1 MDERAYEVRVA
12 GLVPTQDLLD
22 ELGDVEVAEHE
33 FRTVLT
39 GHFPDQAALH
49 GFLHR
54 LRSFGLE
61 VVEVRR
67 VATSETEKQVGGTG
81 TAAPT
86 DDDPPPRPHDAAPT
100 NHGSPPRRH
109 VPPASAEHRSHDE
122 AGTTP

>member
-22 ELGDVEVAEHE
+22 ELDDVEVAEHE

-39 GHFPDQAALH
+39 GHFADQAALH

-54 LRSFGLE
+54 LRAFGLE

-67 VATSETEKQVGGTG
+67 VATEAE
-81 TAAPT
+81 
-86 DDDPPPRPHDAAPT
+86 PRVAGSPAVARNGRDESQTRT
-100 NHGSPPRRH
+100 NH
-109 VPPASAEHRSHDE
+109 EHE
-122 AGTTP
+122 AGTAP